1 MNLSLQHN
9 SEFTGPQENID
20 IPKLKMYN
28 WILRKI
34 GSKKHYSD
42 YVKLSMQQAEMY
54 IDEEKPSLTEGVKKF
69 YLRVG
74 DLQKVFEEKADT
86 QMIMEDMI
94 NSLAKHL
101 ECKHFLKILYF
112 LLF

>member
-1 MNLSLQHN
+1 
-9 SEFTGPQENID
+9 
-20 IPKLKMYN
+20 MYN

-74 DLQKVFEEKADT
+74 DL
-86 QMIMEDMI
+86 
-94 NSLAKHL
+94 
-101 ECKHFLKILYF
+101 
-112 LLF
+112 